1 MSSHT
6 INRTNGDEAKKPER
20 KDVLRHL
27 ERLFE
32 QVAQSYVALE
42 KTPRHFGTEKLFH
55 MGEINTIDVV
65 GRLPGIN
72 ITELARELE
81 VTKGAV
87 SQMVKKLEKKG
98 CVAAAKKPGNDKEVV
113 LNLTKE
119 GRIAY
124 EYHQRHHAGLEKA
137 LRRIMERF
145 DTEALAD
152 IRDMLE
158 ALGRYYT
165 EYDSDDTSYRGRS

>member
-1 MSSHT
+1 MASKST
-6 INRTNGDEAKKPER
+6 NRSE
-20 KDVLRHL
+20 KDGASKLNREDVYRHL

-32 QVAQSYVALE
+32 QVAHSYVALE
-42 KTPRHFGTEKLFH
+42 KTPRRFGTDRLLH
-55 MGEINTIDVV
+55 MGEINTIDAV
-65 GRLPGIN
+65 GRLPDIN

-98 CVAAAKKPGNDKEVV
+98 CLVATKKPGNDKEVA
-113 LNLTKE
+113 LSLTEE
-119 GRIAY
+119 GRVAF
-124 EYHQRHHAGLEKA
+124 EYHRRHHAGLEKM
-137 LRRIMERF
+137 LRRMMERF
-145 DTEALAD
+145 STEALAD

-165 EYDSDDTSYRGRS
+165 EYDVDET

>member
-1 MSSHT
+1 MASKK
-6 INRTNGDEAKKPER
+6 INPPKRDEALQLER
-20 KDVLRHL
+20 EDVYRHL

-42 KTPRHFGTEKLFH
+42 KTPRHFGTNKLLH
-55 MGEINTIDVV
+55 MGEINTIDAV
-65 GRLPGIN
+65 GRFPDIN

-98 CVAAAKKPGNDKEVV
+98 CLVAMKKPGNDKEVA
-113 LNLTKE
+113 LNLTKK
-119 GRIAY
+119 GRVAY
-124 EYHQRHHAGLEKA
+124 DYHQRHHAGIEME
-137 LRRIMERF
+137 LRRMMERF
-145 DTEALAD
+145 NIETLAD
-152 IRDMLE
+152 MRDMLE

-165 EYDSDDTSYRGRS
+165 EYDADEK

>member
-1 MSSHT
+1 MSSKQT
-6 INRTNGDEAKKPER
+6 NPPENDESSGLNREI
-20 KDVLRHL
+20 VYRHL

-32 QVAQSYVALE
+32 QVAHSYVALE
-42 KTPRHFGTEKLFH
+42 KTPRHFGTNKLLH
-55 MGEINTIDVV
+55 MGEINTIDAV
-65 GRLPGIN
+65 GRFPDSN

-98 CVAAAKKPGNDKEVV
+98 CLTATKKPGNDKEVA
-113 LNLTKE
+113 LNLTEE
-119 GRIAY
+119 GRVAF
-124 EYHQRHHAGLEKA
+124 EYHQRHHAGIEKM
-137 LRRIMERF
+137 LRRMMERF
-145 DTEALAD
+145 STEALAD

-165 EYDSDDTSYRGRS
+165 EYDADER